1 MKTKK
6 VGAAGRFGS
15 RYGKKIWVNFAKVE
29 ALKSAKFECPNC
41 TKKAIKREAAGIWHC
56 TSCGHRFAGKAY
68 KPS

>member
-15 RYGKKIWVNFAKVE
+15 RYGKKIGVNFAKVE
-29 ALKSAKFECPNC
+29 ALKSAGFKCPSC
-41 TKKAIKREAAGIWHC
+41 LKKAIKRESAGIWHC
-56 TSCGHRFAGKAY
+56 TSCGHRFAGKAF

>member
-15 RYGKKIWVNFAKVE
+15 RYGKKIGVNFSKVE
-29 ALKSAKFECPNC
+29 KFKSEKWQCPSCLKK
-41 TKKAIKREAAGIWHC
+41 TVKRGAAGIWC
-56 TSCGHRFAGKAY
+56 CRSCGHKFAGKAF